1 MSLCVCATSKNE
13 IKMLDGFILFEKQ
26 DKIDPKHSKMPKAEA
41 DTYFLV

>member
-1 MSLCVCATSKNE
+1 MCATSKSQ

-41 DTYFLV
+41 DPTYFLV